1 MFKINQLLIIAGPSY
16 AGKTTLFKKM
26 QQGDCPRLCEQLGM
40 ANPLS
45 WRRVACRKLAK
56 IREPIIERLVV
67 HYDIYAHYSQKNGF
81 EILPELMTNAD
92 SVIVL
97 TLYIPPKI
105 LIQRLNSRIL
115 VNLKSLFCLSVYR
128 KKRLRRVLRKF
139 SKIFMRSWREWK
151 KLNAYKHGS
160 TIFLYERW
168 FVFLSQNSL
177 SAHWVLDH
185 SKSNIMI
192 AHPYEPYS
200 VEIFSG
206 VKE

>member
-1 MFKINQLLIIAGPSY
+1 MTYPY
-16 AGKTTLFKKM
+16 
-26 QQGDCPRLCEQLGM
+26 
-40 ANPLS
+40 S
-45 WRRVACRKLAK
+45 WRYVKCVRIAE
-56 IREPIIERLVV
+56 IREPTIERLVV
-67 HYDIYAHYSQKNGF
+67 HYDFFARYSQKNGF

-115 VNLKSLFCLSVYR
+115 VDLKSLFCLSVYR
-128 KKRLRRVLRKF
+128 EKRLRGVLRKF
-139 SKIFMRSWREWK
+139 SKIFMRLWLNWK

-206 VKE
+206 VKEWWIANKVHTRPLFRYLATSELGSLLLNVLVMMMSVYKK